1 MLLLLVEYRADAA
14 VVGVI
19 RITVQ
24 LRHILLLFAGIADY
38 QRPFANPGL
47 RRALGVPAVEVSA
60 ALQLQ
65 RQEMD
70 VFKASE
76 AATPIYWPVLDSLQN
91 ISCPTVE

>member
-1 MLLLLVEYRADAA
+1 FVFVAN
-14 VVGVI
+14 
-19 RITVQ
+19 
-24 LRHILLLFAGIADY
+24 Y
-38 QRPFANPGL
+38 QRTLTDAGL
-47 RRALGVPAVEVSA
+47 RRALGMPAVEVSA

-91 ISCPTVE
+91 ISCLTVE

>member
-1 MLLLLVEYRADAA
+1 M
-14 VVGVI
+14 
-19 RITVQ
+19 
-24 LRHILLLFAGIADY
+24 
-38 QRPFANPGL
+38 
-47 RRALGVPAVEVSA
+47 PAVEVSA

-91 ISCPTVE
+91 ISCLTVE